1 MYFPW
6 AYFSNVQCNR
16 HVHCCIIGDFWM
28 SVMLVIQCM
37 ILFRGQRRYD
47 QIILD
52 EERSLI
58 QKWDDEKRMQKM
70 AERGMLHATLQK
82 FIRKSFIWQC

>member
-1 MYFPW
+1 
-6 AYFSNVQCNR
+6 
-16 HVHCCIIGDFWM
+16 M
-28 SVMLVIQCM
+28 SVMPVIQCM

-70 AERGMLHATLQK
+70 AERGMLHTTL
-82 FIRKSFIWQC
+82 

>member
-1 MYFPW
+1 
-6 AYFSNVQCNR
+6 
-16 HVHCCIIGDFWM
+16 M
-28 SVMLVIQCM
+28 SVMPVIQCM

-70 AERGMLHATLQK
+70 AERGMLHATLEK